1 MSPPNNTARR
11 FWPALRAALGN
22 KDGVAAVEFAVLAP
36 IFGLVFAGMADLG
49 GVLYTQFRLNA
60 AVSAGANYAL
70 INAAS
75 VSSTS
80 GPNLANTI
88 AAVVENNTGSNWA
101 NDTVVIN
108 DGPTTTITGGAAA
121 ASGTPANADSCYCP
135 TLSSTVAWGAAA
147 TCGSAC
153 SGGGLA
159 GKFVTI
165 SATRTYQPL
174 FSNYGIV
181 QNDQITVSTSVE
193 TQ

>member
-1 MSPPNNTARR
+1 MSKRR
-11 FWPALRAALGN
+11 LRDVRHVFGH
-22 KDGVAAVEFAVLAP
+22 KGGVAAVEFAILAP
-36 IFGLVFAGMADLG
+36 VFGLVFAGMADLG

-80 GPNLANTI
+80 GATLSSTI
-88 AAVVENNTGSNWA
+88 AAVVENNAGSNWA
-101 NDTVVIN
+101 NDTVVVN
-108 DGPTTTITGGAAA
+108 NGPSTTITSGASSS
-121 ASGTPANADSCYCP
+121 SGTASNADSCYCP
-135 TLSSTVAWGAAA
+135 TLSSTIAWGSAA
-147 TCGSAC
+147 TCGSSCA
-153 SGGGLA
+153 GGGLA

-174 FSNYGIV
+174 FSSYGIV
-181 QNDQITVSTSVE
+181 QNGTITVNNTVE